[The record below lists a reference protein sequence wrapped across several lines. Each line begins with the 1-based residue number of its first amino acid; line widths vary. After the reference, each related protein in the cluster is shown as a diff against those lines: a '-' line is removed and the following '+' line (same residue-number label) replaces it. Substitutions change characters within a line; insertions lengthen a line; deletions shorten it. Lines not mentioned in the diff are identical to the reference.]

1 MKNKHYLSNLLF
13 RFQAGIIILLFII
26 YSPVNTAAQNVT
38 VTDTQTIE
46 DLFEYLENNS
56 DYTVFYQNGCLRK

>member
-1 MKNKHYLSNLLF
+1 MAQVS
-13 RFQAGIIILLFII
+13 A
-26 YSPVNTAAQNVT
+26 SSAQNVT